1 MAVNRPHPSVP
12 TPRRSSGGRRRR
24 LRAGFTLIEI
34 VLAIALSTLVLLS
47 AAIFVFS
54 AFHLLTETEN
64 DPGLEH
70 HKLGVVGY
78 LQYAFFQATPAS
90 NTTTGGN
97 ATSGNTTGN
106 GYAGG
111 QNGTGGGGNSSSGG
125 PSTSFGGGASAT
137 PTITISSNQT
147 NRVTWGYPPSVAAID
162 NPYISFRVDD
172 DDPLLVWDSG
182 PRPPATAWL
191 YFKQGE
197 GLSLIW
203 QTDQQKLLDPNALQR
218 TILSPLVTKMEF
230 VFYDPTT
237 SQWSTADTPPTD
249 SSGNTLLPTY
259 IRLTFKINGK
269 EEVMDVNLPAA
280 QTNLPIY

>member
-1 MAVNRPHPSVP
+1 MAVNRQRPSVP
-12 TPRRSSGGRRRR
+12 APARSARGRRRR

-34 VLAIALSTLVLLS
+34 VLAIALSTLVLL
-47 AAIFVFS
+47 AAAVFVFS
-54 AFHLLTETEN
+54 AFNLLTQTEN

-111 QNGTGGGGNSSSGG
+111 QSGTGGGGNSSAGG
-125 PSTSFGGGASAT
+125 PTTSFASSAT

-147 NRVTWGYPPSVAAID
+147 NRVTWSYPPGVAAID

-191 YFKQGE
+191 YFKEGE
-197 GLSLIW
+197 GLSLVW

-218 TILSPLVTKMEF
+218 TVLSPLVTKMEF

-237 SQWSTADTPPTD
+237 SQWSTADIPPTD

-280 QTNLPIY
+280 QNNLPIY

>member
-1 MAVNRPHPSVP
+1 MAVNHPRPSVSVPGRP
-12 TPRRSSGGRRRR
+12 TRARRRR
-24 LRAGFTLIEI
+24 LRSGFTLIEI

-64 DPGLEH
+64 NPGLEH

-78 LQYAFFQATPAS
+78 LQYAFFQAQPS

-97 ATSGNTTGN
+97 ATTGNTTGN

-111 QNGTGGGGNSSSGG
+111 QGNGGNSSASGG
-125 PSTSFGGGASAT
+125 PTTSFASSTT
-137 PTITISSNQT
+137 PTITISANQT
-147 NRVTWGYPPSVAAID
+147 NRVTWGYPPGVAAID

-191 YFKQGE
+191 YFKEGE
-197 GLSLIW
+197 GLSLVW
-203 QTDQQKLLDPNALQR
+203 QTDQQKTLDPDAVQR

-237 SQWSTADTPPTD
+237 SQWSTADIPPTD